1 MDNGLSAEEAGEI
14 VTQAA
19 FYAGWP
25 NAFTAAPVVGEV
37 LNNRSSSKR

>member
-1 MDNGLSAEEAGEI
+1 
-14 VTQAA
+14 

>member
-1 MDNGLSAEEAGEI
+1 MGFRLKRPRVVA
-14 VTQAA
+14 QAA

-37 LNNRSSSKR
+37 LRARESKAE